1 VTPKPQ
7 TDMRRHIQSASRKQI
22 PLALSL
28 VSGSECMSIL
38 RSAYD
43 RLELSRRLSF
53 EQVMSNRVFAIG
65 VRNLADAIVHRRQQ
79 QSD

>member
-1 VTPKPQ
+1 MTVRLQ
-7 TDMRRHIQSASRKQI
+7 TGMRRQIQSAARKQI
-22 PLALSL
+22 PLAFSL
-28 VSGSECMSIL
+28 APGSECTSIL

-65 VRNLADAIVHRRQQ
+65 VRNLADAIVHRRQR